1 MPAHKSKRFDAQKTA
16 TEYCTGPVNWV
27 SSGAF
32 YKCLDVAYIMPM
44 PQANDKSI
52 RFVWAQLLVLSG
64 THFLVDMFA
73 NMLPSILPVVR
84 EQFTLSLSMGAFV
97 LVLLTLTSNFV
108 QILTGHTRANKTV
121 PMFLNLGLVLS
132 AAICLL
138 SALPRSG
145 GGIPLIVL
153 LGIIS
158 GAGIAVAHPEGLR
171 AVDSLRRIPPAVS
184 TAVFMT
190 GGFLGFAASGVIS
203 TLLVSRFGLKG
214 LYPLTACPFVGVL
227 MVILSKARLSTGHT
241 ENSRQ
246 ADCADAPGTRLP
258 FWQLMVMAV
267 PAAVST
273 TVVLALLPTNLNE
286 LGFKL
291 TFGGFSATMFGLG
304 STVGPFVWAAIAQK
318 KGELPCSA
326 LAFLLCVPLLAAYL
340 LMTSSTTAVW
350 MLFGLGFC
358 SMSAYILIITIA
370 RHASMARPGSRG
382 ELSLGR
388 RMGLIVGGTWGLA
401 NLIFLALVPVAEHYG
416 TDLVLKFMPLGYLF
430 SGAFGLYIMSRNRQQ
445 AHS

>member
-1 MPAHKSKRFDAQKTA
+1 
-16 TEYCTGPVNWV
+16 
-27 SSGAF
+27 
-32 YKCLDVAYIMPM
+32 MPM
-44 PQANDKSI
+44 PHLSNRVI
-52 RFVWAQLLVLSG
+52 RLEWAQLLVLSG

-84 EQFTLSLSMGAFV
+84 EQFALSLSMGVFI

-121 PMFLNLGLVLS
+121 PMFLYLGLVLS
-132 AAICLL
+132 AGICLL

-145 GGIPLIVL
+145 VGIPLVVL

-158 GAGIAVAHPEGLR
+158 GVGIAVAHPEGLK
-171 AVDSLRRIPPAVS
+171 AIDPLRRIRPDIS

-190 GGFLGFAASGVIS
+190 GGFLGFAAGGVIS
-203 TLLVSRFGLKG
+203 THLVSRFGLAG
-214 LYPLTACPFVGVL
+214 LYPLIICPFVGVL
-227 MVILSKARLSTGHT
+227 MVLLSKVRLSTAQEEYSG
-241 ENSRQ
+241 Q
-246 ADCADAPGTRLP
+246 ADSATAVGTKLP

-304 STVGPFVWAAIAQK
+304 ATVGPFVWAAIAQK
-318 KGELPCSA
+318 KGELPCSI
-326 LAFLLCVPLLAAYL
+326 LAFLLCVPLLAVYL

-370 RHASMARPGSRG
+370 RHTSLPRAGSRG
-382 ELSLGR
+382 GLSLGR
-388 RMGLIVGGTWGLA
+388 RMGFIVGGTWGLA
-401 NLIFLALVPVAEHYG
+401 NLIFLALIPVAQHYG
-416 TDLVLKFMPLGYLF
+416 THFVLKFMPLGYLF
-430 SGAFGLYIMSRNRQQ
+430 SGAFGLYIMSRPERGRRTRNRQQ
-445 AHS
+445 PHPVGSPENGPHAANGKISNGTQT